1 MHIRPIRL
9 LDDETP
15 VALIFGTGDIASA
28 IARELFLSQW
38 GAIVLRD
45 EAVPV
50 MRRGMSFD
58 DALED
63 GVAQLEGVRGAR
75 ATAADMLPTLAR
87 ERESVVVARLDPAV
101 VSNACRGIVS
111 VLIDAR
117 MRKYAAPADLRPL
130 AASAIGVG
138 PGFVAGENVDIAI
151 ETLPGQEGDILTHG
165 ATATPTG
172 RSVPLGGAREER
184 FACAIVAGAWDP
196 FVALGAFVRA
206 GTPLGFL
213 GESEVRAP
221 IDGCV
226 RGVVRAMPNGVAR
239 GAKLVELDPR
249 PGAPWTGV
257 PPRAHRIA
265 AGVQRAV
272 GALLP
277 VRPLLAVG

>member
-1 MHIRPIRL
+1 MHIQSIRL
-9 LDDETP
+9 LGDETP

-28 IARELFLSQW
+28 IARGLFLSHW
-38 GAIVLRD
+38 GVMMLRD

-50 MRRGMSFD
+50 MRRGMAFD

-63 GVAQLEGVRGAR
+63 GVVELEGVWGAR
-75 ATAADMLPTLAR
+75 ATAAEMLPILAR
-87 ERESVVVARLDPAV
+87 GREAVVVARLDPAV
-101 VSNACRGIVS
+101 VSNACRAIVS

-130 AASAIGVG
+130 AACAIGVG

-151 ETLPGQEGDILTHG
+151 ETLPGQEGGVVSHG
-165 ATATPTG
+165 PTATPTG
-172 RSVPLGGAREER
+172 RSVPLGGAKEER
-184 FACAIVAGAWDP
+184 FACALTAGAWEP
-196 FVALGAFVRA
+196 FVPLGAFVEA

-249 PGAPWTGV
+249 PGAPSTGV
-257 PPRAHRIA
+257 PPGARRIA

-272 GALLP
+272 GALWP
-277 VRPLLAVG
+277 VRPMLAVG